1 MAALTI
7 GQLAREVGVHVET
20 VRYYQRRGLLAEPKR
35 PARSVRRYGDDAVLR
50 LTFIRRAQDVGFT
63 LAEIKELV
71 KLTERPSCRGAR
83 TLAVLKLE
91 SVETRLRN
99 LEGVR
104 QALGVLIDRSD
115 AEHGISA
122 MMRTT
127 GYSLSITGQMQAD
140 GRITLKGV
148 HTPDEAVPFKPYVE
162 ELARRGVRIEEL

>member
-71 KLTERPSCRGAR
+71 KLSERPSCRGAR

-104 QALGVLIDRSD
+104 QALAELIDRCD
-115 AEHGISA
+115 AGGEQACPIIE
-122 MMRTT
+122 
-127 GYSLSITGQMQAD
+127 SLTRGPRAEAATSGQEIAS
-140 GRITLKGV
+140 RFPK
-148 HTPDEAVPFKPYVE
+148 
-162 ELARRGVRIEEL
+162 